1 VRITCLLIS
10 SNRLWIGTSNGVII
24 SVPLSE
30 SGGCAGSIVP
40 RGSNSLPGAGVR
52 VPPVPGSFVPYCTMA
67 HAQLSFHGHR
77 DNVKFFVAVPGNGG
91 MSAASTPSEALSTSA
106 TSIGLPPKQP
116 SAMLVMSGGEGY
128 IDFRIGDEMED
139 SIIDNETSDLEAA
152 QGESKGEK
160 SHLIVWQVSTS

>member
-1 VRITCLLIS
+1 
-10 SNRLWIGTSNGVII
+10 
-24 SVPLSE
+24 
-30 SGGCAGSIVP
+30 
-40 RGSNSLPGAGVR
+40 
-52 VPPVPGSFVPYCTMA
+52 MA

-128 IDFRIGDEMED
+128 IDFRIGEYFLGKIFIMHKKGNISSLMLKTIGFLGIL
-139 SIIDNETSDLEAA
+139 SIKLKFGW
-152 QGESKGEK
+152 Q
-160 SHLIVWQVSTS
+160 LI

>member
-1 VRITCLLIS
+1 
-10 SNRLWIGTSNGVII
+10 
-24 SVPLSE
+24 
-30 SGGCAGSIVP
+30 
-40 RGSNSLPGAGVR
+40 
-52 VPPVPGSFVPYCTMA
+52 MA